1 MPVPLP
7 EDPGMAILLTPEE
20 LELILRHRREKK
32 TAPTWKERD
41 R

>member
-1 MPVPLP
+1 VPVLLLKVP
-7 EDPGMAILLTPEE
+7 EMAILLTPEE

>member
-1 MPVPLP
+1 VPLL
-7 EDPGMAILLTPEE
+7 EDPGIALLLTAEE
-20 LELILRHRREKK
+20 LQLVLRHRREKR

>member
-1 MPVPLP
+1 MPVPLLD
-7 EDPGMAILLTPEE
+7 DPGMAILLTPEE

-32 TAPTWKERD
+32 TAPTGKERD